1 MKKKKQPEPHPDLGP
16 LEAMWKLGGPGY
28 LPLRLL
34 LVGKLIDLNINRLL
48 QAHSVLSVAEWRVV
62 AQLAVLGVATVG
74 DMARQACVDPAE
86 VSRAVASL
94 RKRGF
99 ADRQP
104 NPVDRRSP
112 RFALTPAGRANF
124 EKFRP
129 EWIRLTKALVAPF
142 SPDEMLTTE
151 HTIALFARACLDFLG
166 QEVTGGLQP
175 AQPLQGAQPLQP
187 AQACHDSSQP
197 VTEAPQLR
205 HGRRAPLS

>member
-1 MKKKKQPEPHPDLGP
+1 MKKKKRPEPHPELGP

-34 LVGKLIDLNINRLL
+34 LVGKLIDLSINRLL

-62 AQLAVLGVATVG
+62 AQLAVLGVATVR

-94 RKRGF
+94 RRRGF

-104 NPVDRRSP
+104 NPLDRRSP
-112 RFALTPAGRANF
+112 RFALTAAGRANF

-129 EWIRLTKALVAPF
+129 EWIRLQKALVAPF
-142 SPDEMLTTE
+142 SQDEMLTTE
-151 HTIALFARACLDFLG
+151 HTIALFARACLDFL
-166 QEVTGGLQP
+166 E
-175 AQPLQGAQPLQP
+175 QGAAGALPP
-187 AQACHDSSQP
+187 APGRQGTAGGCHDSSQP

>member
-1 MKKKKQPEPHPDLGP
+1 MTKKQKRPDAPHPDLGP

-62 AQLAVLGVATVG
+62 AQLAVLGVATVR

-86 VSRAVASL
+86 VSRAIASL

-104 NPVDRRSP
+104 NPLDRRSP

-129 EWIRLTKALVAPF
+129 EWIRLQKALVAPF
-142 SPDEMLTTE
+142 SQDEMLTTE

-166 QEVTGGLQP
+166 Q
-175 AQPLQGAQPLQP
+175 GA
-187 AQACHDSSQP
+187 AGACHDSSQP
-197 VTEAPQLR
+197 VTDAPQLR